1 MLQFVAEANYKI
13 NYFCSQRNNLI
24 YRKMQ
29 LQVIQT
35 KNYEV
40 RGQKVMLDY
49 DLAALYDAETKRLNE
64 AVKRNTE
71 RFPERFMFRLTVN
84 EWQDMRSQIATASD
98 QTKRN
103 IRVTPF
109 AFSEHG
115 VTMLASVLKSKKA
128 IQMNIAIVEAFIALK
143 EFALNYKELADKLK
157 ELEKTYNKQFKDVY
171 EAINYLL
178 QKDKQETSQK
188 ERKQIGDKTK

>member
-35 KNYEV
+35 KIYEV

-188 ERKQIGDKTK
+188 ERKQIGYKTK

>member
-1 MLQFVAEANYKI
+1 
-13 NYFCSQRNNLI
+13 
-24 YRKMQ
+24 MQ

-35 KNYEV
+35 KIYEI

-49 DLAALYDAETKRLNE
+49 DIAELYEVETKRLNE

-71 RFPERFMFRLTVN
+71 RFPERFMFRLTVK
-84 EWQDMRSQIATASD
+84 EWESMRSQIATAST

-103 IRVTPF
+103 VKVTPF
-109 AFSEHG
+109 AFTEHG

-143 EFALNYKELADKLK
+143 EFALNYKEFGEKLK
-157 ELEKTYNKQFKDVY
+157 EL
-171 EAINYLL
+171 
-178 QKDKQETSQK
+178 
-188 ERKQIGDKTK
+188 